1 MEDKIIKAA
10 KACIEFIKQDG
21 GNSSFVNIE
30 HVMEQHGISISDG
43 QEGGYVLNFGKD
55 YSNIV
60 LWVFQSIEAHDVWHT
75 MTRLLDNK
83 NQAVQVR
90 ATQTLIYL
98 VDGKVLNM
106 PLAKSKRNYKKPHWL
121 PTVLSIQNKEKE
133 RN

>member
-30 HVMEQHGISISDG
+30 HVMEQNGISISDG

-55 YSNIV
+55 YPNIV
-60 LWVFQSIEAHDVWHT
+60 LWVFQSLEAHDVWHI

-83 NQAVQVR
+83 NRAVQVR

-121 PTVLSIQNKEKE
+121 PTVLSIQNKEK
-133 RN
+133 